1 LAGLVL
7 GKQVEDLPEG
17 WKHASRINSV
27 GKKDHFYVGP
37 APEFPIRW
45 GNMTGNSSSC
55 AVAHDSSLR
64 NEWYIARL
72 FKPEENDG
80 PKKIS
85 MHRFVLTGG
94 TPRKCIPTSLVLR
107 PMHP

>member
-1 LAGLVL
+1 MAGLVL

-45 GNMTGNSSSC
+45 GNMTRNSSSC
-55 AVAHDSSLR
+55 AVGSLR
-64 NEWYIARL
+64 NEWYIAR
-72 FKPEENDG
+72 FFEPEENAE
-80 PKKIS
+80 
-85 MHRFVLTGG
+85 
-94 TPRKCIPTSLVLR
+94 
-107 PMHP
+107 